1 MINKDKKQQI
11 KKLQSLKEQVIDA
24 EVKIIGYQ
32 DNDKLLKIL
41 DEEYKIFSPVQNQI
55 LALLDG
61 KKPLTKV
68 DNNTKKKLEFS
79 LKGNCFLNS
88 INPLDKTGQL
98 LPFSKLIA
106 KISKEINELKKPEK
120 IQLDLLDFLNE

>member
-1 MINKDKKQQI
+1 MINKKI
-11 KKLQSLKEQVIDA
+11 VKKLQELKDEVIDA

-32 DNDKLLKIL
+32 DNEKLLKIL
-41 DEEYKIFSPVQNQI
+41 NEEYKIFSPTKNQI

-68 DNNTKKKLEFS
+68 DNNIKKELEFS
-79 LKGNCFLNS
+79 IKGNCFLKG

-98 LPFSKLIA
+98 LPFNKLIA
-106 KISKEINELKKPEK
+106 KISKEINLLNKPQV
-120 IQLDLLDFLNE
+120 IQYNLLDYMDA